1 MATNNSRPGPD
12 IQHVLRAMREHD
24 EGKPQVEPAI
34 GEDGPRDVAEAA
46 RRDQSPREADDA

>member
-34 GEDGPRDVAEAA
+34 GEDGPPDVAEAA